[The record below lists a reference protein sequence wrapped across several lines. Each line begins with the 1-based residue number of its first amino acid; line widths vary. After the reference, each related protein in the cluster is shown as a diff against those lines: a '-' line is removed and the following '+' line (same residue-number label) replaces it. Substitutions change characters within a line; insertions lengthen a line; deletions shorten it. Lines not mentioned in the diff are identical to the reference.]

1 MGKIEV
7 GKIATDKGIISKED
21 TSRISIKGTSS
32 GKTMGGRMNTQTTS
46 SMGKT
51 RISLLPTETTNS
63 TTFKGR
69 TNHEDKIK
77 ATITTIIRKKKI
89 SPSNVS
95 GNSNDSMIR
104 GNLCHNSK

>member
-1 MGKIEV
+1 MHASV
-7 GKIATDKGIISKED
+7 
-21 TSRISIKGTSS
+21 
-32 GKTMGGRMNTQTTS
+32 
-46 SMGKT
+46 
-51 RISLLPTETTNS
+51 LS